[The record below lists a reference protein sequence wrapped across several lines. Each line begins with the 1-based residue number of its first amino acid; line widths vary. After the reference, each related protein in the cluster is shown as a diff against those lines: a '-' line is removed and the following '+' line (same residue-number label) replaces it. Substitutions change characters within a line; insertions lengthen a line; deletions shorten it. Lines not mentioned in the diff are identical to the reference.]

1 MYDRNSDQTVMTNV
15 TPLRPDADS
24 DAIAN
29 IDPLSD
35 DEMARRNVLRSDQ
48 RLQVL
53 LVSQDSSLNERLF
66 ECFEIKN
73 YLSLKSLKGSLSEL
87 ETFAATDA
95 VPALAIIDLNA
106 ANAAELEALSR
117 LKKNRLYKTPTI
129 ILSEYLDEY
138 VVRQLVRMR
147 VDDWLPKD
155 SPAEEIYDSCERAL
169 HAEIIERRDHQATCY
184 SFFPAAGGVGTTTLA
199 IQTAFMLGEKR
210 GQLASTCLVD
220 LNLQNGVAA
229 DYLDLLPAFQPEEI
243 ANTPGRLDR
252 QLLDVMTV
260 RHSSGLA
267 ILAAPRVSGQ
277 TLEITEG
284 LIASV
289 LGLVSETFDNIVID
303 MPRTWFPWTDN
314 VLWGSDKVFI
324 VSNFSVPAL
333 RHASYVL
340 DTLKVKTSGKA
351 TVSVIVNRFRKKLFG
366 AGLMQRDAEQLIGK
380 GLAGF
385 VRDEPEVVQE
395 AINRGVPL
403 QEISRSSKVAKDMK
417 SLIFPEK

>member
-1 MYDRNSDQTVMTNV
+1 MTNV
-15 TPLRPDADS
+15 TPLRPNANS
-24 DAIAN
+24 DMIVD

-35 DEMARRNVLRSDQ
+35 AEMARRNVLRSDQ
-48 RLQVL
+48 RLEVL
-53 LVSQDSSLNERLF
+53 LVSQDATLNERLYETF
-66 ECFEIKN
+66 ESKN
-73 YLSLKSLKGSLSEL
+73 HFALRSLKGALSEL
-87 ETFAATDA
+87 EDFARTGTN
-95 VPALAIIDLNA
+95 PALVIIDLNA
-106 ANAAELEALSR
+106 ANAGELDALAR
-117 LKKNRLYKTPTI
+117 LKKNRFHRTPTI

-147 VDDWLPKD
+147 VDDWLPKE
-155 SPAEEIYDSCERAL
+155 SPAEEVYDSCERAL

-199 IQTAFMLGEKR
+199 IQTAFLLGEKR
-210 GQLASTCLVD
+210 GRMSSTCLVD
-220 LNLQNGVAA
+220 LNLQDGVVA

-252 QLLDVMTV
+252 QLLDVMTA

-267 ILAAPRVSGQ
+267 VLAAPRVSGQ
-277 TLEITEG
+277 MLDITEG

-303 MPRTWFPWTDN
+303 LPKTWFPWTDN
-314 VLWGSDKVFI
+314 VIWGSDKVFV

-340 DTLKVKTSGKA
+340 DTMQTKTTAKSR
-351 TVSVIVNRFRKKLFG
+351 VSVLVNRFRKKWFDS
-366 AGLMQRDAEQLIGK
+366 GLMQRDAEQLIGK

-385 VRDEPEVVQE
+385 IRDEPDAVQE

-403 QEISRSSKVAKDMK
+403 NEISRSNRVTKDLEA
-417 SLIFPEK
+417 LIFNE

>member
-1 MYDRNSDQTVMTNV
+1 MTNV
-15 TPLRPDADS
+15 TPLRPNANS
-24 DAIAN
+24 DAIGD
-29 IDPLSD
+29 IDPQSD
-35 DEMARRNVLRSDQ
+35 AEMARRNVLRSDQ
-48 RLQVL
+48 RMEVL
-53 LVSQDSSLNERLF
+53 LVSQDASLNERIYESF
-66 ECFEIKN
+66 ESKN
-73 YLSLKSLKGSLSEL
+73 YFALRSLKGALNEI
-87 ETFAATDA
+87 EDFAKNGAT
-95 VPALAIIDLNA
+95 PSLAIIDLNA
-106 ANAAELEALSR
+106 ANATELETLAR
-117 LKKNRLYKTPTI
+117 LKKTKFQKTPTI

-169 HAEIIERRDHQATCY
+169 HTEIIERRDHQATCY
-184 SFFPAAGGVGTTTLA
+184 AFYPAAGGVGNTTLA

-210 GQLASTCLVD
+210 GRMSSTCLVD
-220 LNLQNGVAA
+220 LNLQDGVAA

-252 QLLDVMTV
+252 QLLDVMMV

-267 ILAAPRVSGQ
+267 LLAAPRVSGQ
-277 TLEITEG
+277 TLDITEG

-303 MPRTWFPWTDN
+303 MPKTWFPWTDN
-314 VLWGSDKVFI
+314 VLWGSDKVFV

-340 DTLKVKTSGKA
+340 DTLKTKTSGKS
-351 TVSVIVNRFRKKLFG
+351 TVSVLVNRFRKKMFSS
-366 AGLMQRDAEQLIGK
+366 GLMQRDVEQLIGK

-403 QEISRSSKVAKDMK
+403 QEINRSNRVAKDLEP
-417 SLIFPEK
+417 LIFDNQ

>member
-1 MYDRNSDQTVMTNV
+1 MTNV
-15 TPLRPDADS
+15 TPLRPNANL
-24 DAIAN
+24 DAIDN

-35 DEMARRNVLRSDQ
+35 AEMAKRNVLRSDQ
-48 RLQVL
+48 RLEVL
-53 LVSQDSSLNERLF
+53 LVSQDASLNERIF
-66 ECFEIKN
+66 ETFESKN
-73 YLSLKSLKGSLSEL
+73 YFSLRSLKGALTEI
-87 ETFAATDA
+87 EEFAVNGVA
-95 VPALAIIDLNA
+95 PALAVIDVNA
-106 ANAAELEALSR
+106 ANATELEALAR
-117 LKKNRLYKTPTI
+117 LKKNRLHKTPTI

-169 HAEIIERRDHQATCY
+169 QTEIVERRDHQATCY
-184 SFFPAAGGVGTTTLA
+184 SFFPAAGGVGATTLA
-199 IQTAFMLGEKR
+199 IQTAFMLGERR
-210 GQLASTCLVD
+210 GRMSSTCLVD
-220 LNLQNGVAA
+220 LNLQDGAAA

-267 ILAAPRVSGQ
+267 VLAAPRVSGQ
-277 TLEITEG
+277 TLDVTEG
-284 LIASV
+284 LVASV

-303 MPRTWFPWTDN
+303 MPKIWFPWTDN
-314 VLWGSDKVFI
+314 VLWGSDRVFV

-340 DTLKVKTSGKA
+340 DTLKMKTSGKA
-351 TVSVIVNRFRKKLFG
+351 SVSVIVNRFRKKLFDS
-366 AGLMQRDAEQLIGK
+366 GLMQRDAEQLIGK

-403 QEISRSSKVAKDMK
+403 REISRSSRVSKDIE
-417 SLIFPEK
+417 SLIFTEK